1 MFFRKKDHTKER
13 WHPEDYPDYLK
24 EKAIIEKEMDMIDT
38 LRPLTG
44 GSHLQ
49 SVLYRLPDTMMVNVH
64 FHGTISNPYRRKT
77 VRWCKQNIPR
87 AQKLFIVTKVQMD
100 RLYDGSKDNLRPV
113 AVLEVPGPG
122 CLHW

>member
-1 MFFRKKDHTKER
+1 MFFCKKDNTKER
-13 WHPEDYPDYLK
+13 CRPENYPAYLK
-24 EKAIIEKEMDMIDT
+24 EEAIIEKEMNMIDT

-49 SVLYRLPDTMMVNVH
+49 SVLHRLPDDMMVNVH

-77 VRWCKQNIPR
+77 VRWCKQNIPH
-87 AQKLFIVTKVQMD
+87 AQKLSIVKKIQMD

-113 AVLEVPGPG
+113 AVLEIPGTG